1 MSMACVLVCSLAAIV
16 SSAGCLSASR
26 RPHPGP
32 SAVIGQWVGA
42 ASFLNFF
49 IRLDLHPD
57 GKGSCATV
65 TGYTGT
71 TRLYRVDEWTINAGW
86 LDIRATPIVPE
97 DPPLHL
103 RGQNGP
109 SSVIELQTIP
119 DGLEYV
125 LVNETIALV
134 LLRASREAMGV
145 PPAIG
150 VAPADVLLP
159 LDKGMLQKLEER
171 WGRPLVPQ
179 SSLSGQTK
187 GIE

>member
-1 MSMACVLVCSLAAIV
+1 MRCKILRWSRPVSMACVFVCSLATIF

-86 LDIRATPIVPE
+86 LDIRATPIMPE

-109 SSVIELQTIP
+109 SSVIELQSIS
-119 DGLEYV
+119 DGLKYV
-125 LVNETIALV
+125 FVNETFALV
-134 LLRASREAMGV
+134 LLRSSREAMGV
-145 PPAIG
+145 PPT
-150 VAPADVLLP
+150 DVLLP
-159 LDKGMLQKLEER
+159 LDNAMLQKLEDL
-171 WGRPLVPQ
+171 WGRPLVP
-179 SSLSGQTK
+179 
-187 GIE
+187 